1 MKFNE
6 YKYEHLELETIQK
19 QLQDFLKAF
28 QNAKSYAVF
37 YETFKQYDV
46 YARYIATQESL
57 VGIRHTID
65 TKDAYYTKENEYFDE
80 ISPWI
85 QDEMVQITH
94 AILASPYIEE
104 LKKDVPETYFLA
116 KEMEQK
122 AFSKEIIQ
130 DLQEENKLASQ
141 YQNLVASAEVE
152 FQEKTYSLSGLDEF
166 MQSKN
171 RNIRKQATIA
181 YWKWFDQHQDEIG
194 NIYDQM
200 VQVRTRMAQ
209 KLGFENYI
217 PLGYL
222 RMLRLDYGPK
232 DVEMYRNQVMQDVVP
247 EAQLLYK
254 RQQARL
260 GYDTLYA
267 WDENIEFQT
276 GNPTPKYEEKVLV
289 QKALKMYQ
297 ELDASTGEFFQYMM
311 DHDLMDLATHPGK
324 AAGGYCTLIPDYHSP
339 FIFANFNKTAGD
351 VEVLTHEA
359 GHAYQVYCSKDI
371 MPVDC
376 VWPTL
381 ESCEIHSMSM
391 EFFTYPW
398 MKSFFEEDVD
408 KYYYN
413 HLGGAIK
420 FLPYGVLVDHFQ
432 HEVYA
437 NPDWTPQERMQCWRR
452 LEKQYLPHKN
462 YEGIE
467 FLENGGWWMRQLHIF
482 MDPFYY
488 IDYTLAQV
496 CALQF
501 WQRKQVKDPQAFE
514 DYKRICKLGGL
525 LTFKQICK
533 EAHLKVPFEEGCL
546 KDTMESVRNWFK
558 KVDDSQ
564 F

>member
-6 YKYEHLELETIQK
+6 YKYEHLDVDEIQK
-19 QLQDFLKAF
+19 QLNAFLESFKKASTFSDFYATF
-28 QNAKSYAVF
+28 Q
-37 YETFKQYDV
+37 QYDR
-46 YARYIATQESL
+46 YCRYIATQESL

-65 TKDAYYTKENEYFDE
+65 TRDALYTKENDYWDE
-80 ISPWI
+80 VSPLI
-85 QDEMVQITH
+85 QENMVQITDE
-94 AILASPYIEE
+94 IFASSFLED
-104 LKKDVPETYFLA
+104 LKKKIPETYFLA
-116 KEMEQK
+116 KEMERK
-122 AFSKEIIQ
+122 SFSKEIIP
-130 DLQEENKLASQ
+130 DLQEENKLASK
-141 YQNLVASAEVE
+141 YQSVIASAQIE
-152 FQEKTYSLSGLDEF
+152 FKEKKYSLAGLDVF
-166 MQSKN
+166 MQSKD
-171 RNIRKQATIA
+171 RQERKEATIA
-181 YWKWFDQHQDEIG
+181 YWSWFGAHQDELSD
-194 NIYDQM
+194 IYDQM
-200 VQVRTRMAQ
+200 VQVRTRMAK

-217 PLGYL
+217 SLGYL
-222 RMLRLDYGPK
+222 RMLRLDYGPE
-232 DVEMYRNQVMQDVVP
+232 DVKAYRQQILEDVVP
-247 EAQLLYK
+247 LAQSLYE
-254 RQQARL
+254 RQRKRL
-260 GYDTLYA
+260 GYDTLHV
-267 WDENIEFQT
+267 WDEKFEFQT
-276 GNPTPKYEEKVLV
+276 GNPKPKYEEYEMVRR
-289 QKALKMYQ
+289 ALKMYQ
-297 ELDASTGEFFQYMM
+297 ELDASTGAFFETMIE
-311 DHDLMDLATHPGK
+311 HDLMDLGAHPGK
-324 AAGGYCTLIPDYHSP
+324 AAGGYCTLIPDYDSP
-339 FIFANFNKTAGD
+339 FIFANFNQTAGD

-371 MPVDC
+371 MPLDC

-398 MKSFFEEDVD
+398 MRSFFEDDVD

-437 NPDWTPQERMQCWRR
+437 HPEWSSKERMRLWRD

-501 WQRKQVKDPQAFE
+501 WKRNQNKDACAFE
-514 DYKRICKLGGL
+514 DYKRICALGGTL
-525 LTFKQICK
+525 SFRQICK
-533 EAHLKVPFEEGCL
+533 VAHIQVPFESGCL
-546 KDTMESVRNWFK
+546 KSIVQDVDAYLK